1 MKLRGKVVMKPQL
14 SGDVCKFR
22 IFYNGVSYD
31 VVSKGHQAVKDNIF
45 VEQGQQIEMDGEIVE
60 NVFYTNR
67 NKINIRGECHMD
79 IERVQTLVEQA
90 RCIVIM
96 LENDLV
102 SASSDSVSYNVVTVV
117 HRLLN
122 EIQSEV
128 Q

>member
-1 MKLRGKVVMKPQL
+1 
-14 SGDVCKFR
+14 
-22 IFYNGVSYD
+22 
-31 VVSKGHQAVKDNIF
+31 
-45 VEQGQQIEMDGEIVE
+45 
-60 NVFYTNR
+60 
-67 NKINIRGECHMD
+67 MD